1 MAALINI
8 TDIFRKKSEPA
19 PDNTPQTQP
28 VSPKA
33 PVPQVRVVFMGTPT
47 LAQELLQTLLE
58 AGYNIVGVVT
68 KPDTKIG
75 REQTLKASPVKELAE
90 SKGIPVL
97 TPTKIDHDFEKE
109 LSRLRPDLIIVAAYG
124 KILPES
130 LLSLPGLGC
139 LNVHYSLLPRFRG
152 ASPIQNALLFGDKE
166 TGVTLMKMDAGLD
179 TGNIIATKNLAID
192 PHDTTLTLTAK
203 LNSVAQTLLLETL
216 PLWVKQK
223 IQSTPQKKEGVV
235 LCQLIERADGKIEWS
250 TDAESIYNRFRAFQ
264 PWPGIFTFWK
274 QGDSFARIKLID
286 IELHTLPVSQSYALG
301 EVFQLADVLGVQ
313 TGNGVIIL
321 RTLQLEGKVKM
332 PAADFIRGNPDFIGG
347 TLV

>member
-1 MAALINI
+1 MAGLINI
-8 TDIFRKKSEPA
+8 RDIFRKTSDSVPES
-19 PDNTPQTQP
+19 TPQTP
-28 VSPKA
+28 IVPPKA
-33 PVPQVRVVFMGTPT
+33 PVPQVRIVFMGTPT
-47 LAQELLQTLLE
+47 LAQELLHTLLE

-90 SKGIPVL
+90 SKSIPVF
-97 TPTKIDHDFEKE
+97 TPTKINGDFEKE
-109 LSRLRPDLIIVAAYG
+109 LSRLQPDLILVAAYG
-124 KILPES
+124 KILPGS
-130 LLSLPGLGC
+130 ILSLPGLGC

-152 ASPIQNALLFGDKE
+152 ASPIQNALLFGDQE
-166 TGVTLMKMDAGLD
+166 TGVTLMKMDTGLD
-179 TGNIIATKNLAID
+179 TGDIIATKSLAID

-203 LNSVAQTLLLETL
+203 LNSVAQALLLETL

-223 IQSTPQKKEGVV
+223 IQSTPQKNEGVV

-250 TDAESIYNRFRAFQ
+250 HDAESIYNRFRAFQ

-274 QGDSFARIKLID
+274 QEDSFVRLKLID
-286 IELHTLPVSQSYALG
+286 IDLHSLPVNQSYALG

-313 TGNGVIIL
+313 TGNGIIIL
-321 RTLQLEGKVKM
+321 RTVQLEGKVKM
-332 PAADFIRGNPDFIGG
+332 PVADFIRGNPEFIGG